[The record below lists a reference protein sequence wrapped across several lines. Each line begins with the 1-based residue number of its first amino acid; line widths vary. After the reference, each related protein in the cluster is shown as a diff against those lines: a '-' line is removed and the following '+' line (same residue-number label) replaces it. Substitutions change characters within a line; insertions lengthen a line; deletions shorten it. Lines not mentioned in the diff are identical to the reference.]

1 MKIAITS
8 TGVSPDA
15 PVDPRFGRAA
25 FFIVFDTETGEYTA
39 LDNTHGVDSP
49 HGAGIRAAET
59 LSQLGVEVVITGNC
73 GPKALTALEA
83 GGIKVFTGATGTVR
97 EGLEKFRRG
106 ELNPP
111 SQQTFDQHDHGK
123 TS

>member
-8 TGVSPDA
+8 TGASTDA

-39 LDNTHGVDSP
+39 LDNTQGLNSP

-73 GPKALTALEA
+73 GPKALIALEA

-97 EGLEKFRRG
+97 EALEKFRRG
-106 ELNPP
+106 EL
-111 SQQTFDQHDHGK
+111 DHSARP
-123 TS
+123 TSGQNEHEGIN